1 MIIIIVTGDDTP
13 QLGDLCTNI
22 VEHYV
27 VHCYEL
33 GLKLGLKDYQL
44 VNISEID
51 WKDCWSSIK
60 TSRNLL
66 QASITKWLEFDPSP
80 TWHKLDDGIVSLTTN
95 PMQSA
100 GYKGTCIE
108 LLET

>member
-51 WKDCWSSIK
+51 
-60 TSRNLL
+60 
-66 QASITKWLEFDPSP
+66 
-80 TWHKLDDGIVSLTTN
+80 
-95 PMQSA
+95 
-100 GYKGTCIE
+100 
-108 LLET
+108 